1 MRIRFAWCAIV
12 PLFAALLA
20 AEPTTQQLPNSRFK
34 GAAADVDKDRDR
46 GAENVER
53 AKLEVSKLSAE
64 VNKLRDELR
73 SVTGRFDVSPQ
84 ALSQAAARLET
95 VRDEL
100 LLDRA
105 GAAARKDA
113 VAAAIASHSDR
124 AASEAD
130 NDAVVRA
137 LTDVVKE
144 NELSLK
150 RLEVMAKQGSVSSAD
165 LSAARAALAT
175 AQANLAEKRREAAL
189 AAGGDQLNTLNR
201 ELTQLTIAA
210 AERDARLAF
219 IEKQLS
225 GLRDGIGML
234 DQQEAVSERLQQARD
249 ELRVA
254 QTELRDINLRTR
266 GYGDH

>member
-1 MRIRFAWCAIV
+1 MKTRYAWCFIV
-12 PLFAALLA
+12 PLSAAVLSAAPATEPTPTNAAERPAQADKERNEAYARVDMAKNEMLQLA
-20 AEPTTQQLPNSRFK
+20 AEAGK
-34 GAAADVDKDRDR
+34 VRDQ
-46 GAENVER
+46 
-53 AKLEVSKLSAE
+53 
-64 VNKLRDELR
+64 LR
-73 SVTGRFDVSPQ
+73 SITGRFDVSPQ

-105 GAAARKDA
+105 GAQARKQA

-124 AASEAD
+124 AASGAD
-130 NDAVVRA
+130 NDPVVRA
-137 LTDVVKE
+137 LADVVKE
-144 NELSLK
+144 NEFSLK
-150 RLEVMAKQGSVSSAD
+150 RLEAMAKQGSVSSAD

-254 QTELRDINLRTR
+254 QNELRDINLRTR
-266 GYGDH
+266 GYGDR